1 MSIINKL
8 SLLIFENM
16 LFQNQQIFNRSSL
29 QNGKTTK
36 VDLKIQYF
44 REFYYLK
51 NAKSRLKS
59 KKELQQHLSNIF
71 NNQVILTKH

>member
-44 REFYYLK
+44 RESYYLK